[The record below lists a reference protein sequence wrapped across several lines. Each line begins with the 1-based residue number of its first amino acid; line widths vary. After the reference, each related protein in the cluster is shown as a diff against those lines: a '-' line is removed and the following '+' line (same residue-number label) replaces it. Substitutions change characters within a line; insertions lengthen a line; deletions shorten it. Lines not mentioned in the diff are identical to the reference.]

1 MKQQE
6 NLQITPE
13 MAAHDEAAH
22 ACKRVWPSHSEG
34 ERWAKRKEKSSLASA
49 KKKCRRRRLI
59 KNTFLVIDK
68 VSMPIHYRE

>member
-22 ACKRVWPSHSEG
+22 ACKRVWPSHSKREH
-34 ERWAKRKEKSSLASA
+34 WAKINEKNTAWRL
-49 KKKCRRRRLI
+49 RRR
-59 KNTFLVIDK
+59 NVVVV
-68 VSMPIHYRE
+68 VSLKIRFS